1 MGIGNPRYE
10 MLVGLLLNRKEIEAV
25 PVGKVCMLYHPDNE
39 MKRSAEDGILLAWCT
54 DTGPAPAGLRIDGPA
69 RGANGAPQCGPGPG
83 VLLACRIGSGRP
95 SPGLDV

>member
-1 MGIGNPRYE
+1 MVPCTELFFFIFFRPYFFIISWWRTSTA
-10 MLVGLLLNRKEIEAV
+10 LRPGL
-25 PVGKVCMLYHPDNE
+25 P
-39 MKRSAEDGILLAWCT
+39 
-54 DTGPAPAGLRIDGPA
+54 IDGPA